1 MGTGIGINCKRC
13 GHQLNYDD
21 GFDNNTKLCDECHS
35 IVKFESGDYPKVLS
49 DFTIDEIIS
58 ELYNRSYDID
68 SYDIAK
74 LAGLYNEWADC
85 INK

>member
-58 ELYNRSYDID
+58 ELYNRSSTRDHQG
-68 SYDIAK
+68 SSETERCSCHP
-74 LAGLYNEWADC
+74 GT
-85 INK
+85 